1 MYTWISNVRDID
13 KTNPYVVELL
23 ILAQHASLTL
33 DLGVKTSWVIK
44 TFLWLACVT
53 CPPTLPYAHV
63 LCIGLSWPKYFGG
76 LVSTDP
82 RRLFKK

>member
-33 DLGVKTSWVIK
+33 DLGVKTS
-44 TFLWLACVT
+44 
-53 CPPTLPYAHV
+53 
-63 LCIGLSWPKYFGG
+63 
-76 LVSTDP
+76 
-82 RRLFKK
+82 